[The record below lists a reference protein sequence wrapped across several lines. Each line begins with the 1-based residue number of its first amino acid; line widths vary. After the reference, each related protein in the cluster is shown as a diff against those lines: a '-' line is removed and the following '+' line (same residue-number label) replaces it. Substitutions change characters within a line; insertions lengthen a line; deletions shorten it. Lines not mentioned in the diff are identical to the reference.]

1 MPDYAVLSWIILL
14 PAIHFLVSILFLGA
28 GLLLLLQERLPRTH
42 FPAPGNFL
50 AAVAMGTLFNALQF
64 AMVLLVYRRLPLH
77 SQFWLSAGKYAMDL
91 AVLLLVILTCKKK
104 CLGVLRDLA
113 APLRSGGNAALT
125 LFSLLLGLLAVLNFP
140 HVHDSLQLMATNNV
154 LVNGADFWPA
164 KRIGLGFAAMCYFP
178 AALWRSLPMATLA
191 AGFKPALFLLSS
203 QAVIFGIDRLAT
215 VHSAANKFLYY
226 IILFGSCL
234 GLHGIMDL
242 GKDSA
247 WGVLFF
253 LVFLFSL
260 MGREQGPRRPEPLLY
275 AAAAMTLGMIT
286 IPYLCVF
293 MAIWGA
299 LRLLPEKVS
308 AHRLLFPAVVVLL
321 LALGALQM
329 PARLAIANPPLQRA
343 DLGNHAYW
351 YPLEGE
357 TGFFGYLFAFSRR
370 GCRNS
375 PWPIAAGFLGILL
388 LPLARKR
395 FADAAVRST
404 ALLIPV
410 TACGFL
416 LLTRLARGIIP
427 ASRHQGIPFTPL
439 SFFDAWNLI
448 KDIPQWLVQAVAG
461 IFLIILLD
469 TLLRKLPPS
478 VASPGQWR
486 TLHLGVAAL
495 AAVLTLAAN
504 SSLLAS
510 LRRPALFL
518 TYGGNKDKVF
528 AMVME
533 SIHRHPG
540 LKRLYVQPKS
550 SALVLH
556 DFNYELKGYFP
567 GRVIRVLDDAHVS
580 ERMLQARKL
589 PLLLI
594 ARREFLAEFSRAAAE
609 YGSFQAREL
618 AFLQDTGEG
627 IFIVGRKNAERAASL
642 QRLPHPR
649 RFRASRPQE
658 E

>member
-1 MPDYAVLSWIILL
+1 MPDYAVLARIILL
-14 PAIHFLVSILFLGA
+14 PTAHFLISILFLGA
-28 GLLLLLQERLPRTH
+28 GLLLLLRERFPRAH

-50 AAVAMGTLFNALQF
+50 AAVAVGTLGNALQF
-64 AMVLLVYRRLPLH
+64 ALVLLLYGRLPLH

-91 AVLLLVILTCKKK
+91 SLLLLVFLAHGRK
-104 CLGVLRDLA
+104 CLEVLRDLA
-113 APLRSGGNAALT
+113 GPLRRGGNAALA
-125 LFSLLLGLLAVLNFP
+125 LLSLLLGVVAVLNFP
-140 HVHDSLQLMATNNV
+140 HVHDSVQLMATNSV
-154 LVNGADFWPA
+154 LVSGADFWPA
-164 KRIGLGFAAMCYFP
+164 KRIGLGFAAMVYFP
-178 AALWRSLPMATLA
+178 TALWRSLPMATLA

-203 QAVIFGIDRLAT
+203 QAVIFGIDRLGT
-215 VHSAANKFLYY
+215 VHGAANKFLYY
-226 IILFGSCL
+226 VILFGSCF
-234 GLHGIMDL
+234 GLHGLMDL

-253 LVFLFSL
+253 LIFLFSL
-260 MGREQGPRRPEPLLY
+260 MAREKRGPRRFEPLLY
-275 AAAAMTLGMIT
+275 AAAAMALGMIT

-299 LRLLPEKVS
+299 LRLLPEKIS
-308 AHRLLFPAVVVLL
+308 AHRLLFPSVVVLL

-329 PARLAIANPPLQRA
+329 PARLAIANPPQQKE
-343 DLGNHAYW
+343 DLGSHAYW

-357 TGFFGYLFAFSRR
+357 TGFVSYLFAFSRR

-416 LLTRLARGIIP
+416 LFTRLARGIVP
-427 ASRHQGIPFTPL
+427 DSRHQGIPFTPL

-448 KDIPQWLVQAVAG
+448 KDIPQWLVQAVVG

-469 TLLRKLPPS
+469 TLLRRLPPS
-478 VASPGQWR
+478 AASPGPWR
-486 TLHLGVAAL
+486 TLYLGVAAL

-504 SSLLAS
+504 FSLLAS

-518 TYGGNKDKVF
+518 TYGGNKNRHF
-528 AMVME
+528 ALIME

-540 LKRLYVQPKS
+540 LKRLYVQPGS

-567 GRVIRVLDDAHVS
+567 GRAFRVLDDAHVN
-580 ERMLQARKL
+580 ERTVQARRL
-589 PLLLI
+589 PLLLV
-594 ARREFLAEFSRAAAE
+594 ARRDFLARFSQAAE
-609 YGSFQAREL
+609 KHGSFQIREL
-618 AFLQDTGEG
+618 EYFQDVNEGAFV
-627 IFIVGRKNAERAASL
+627 VGRKNTDLTAALRRS
-642 QRLPHPR
+642 PR
-649 RFRASRPQE
+649 PW
-658 E
+658 